1 MKPDTTQYRLG
12 LVMFGLL
19 PFLAGLKGLMIPAN
33 VTLLA
38 PTAALAAFVAGRWQ
52 RVGTPNL
59 ADLALL
65 ALIGFMMLR
74 LLASLNFVIGL
85 PLDYGLHAISL
96 LVVCPF
102 MYYAGRTMALELS
115 SEHAV
120 RLLGINI
127 FVVTFFLIA
136 MVAAPDFVKRNGL
149 AANSYYQYLGDGLA
163 VAALT
168 AWAFGYRS
176 KFYWVYLL
184 TALLLAASGS
194 RASAVAYAIAMGFS
208 NIRLLTIGAIVTAP
222 LGYWLSSIIASGA
235 GLDWAGQFRVLSTFV
250 AYFAQDEEDASFSER
265 QQFLD
270 NAIDVIT
277 NQPIFGQVAYEVRLG
292 EMGEYAHN
300 ILHLWANFGIIALIL
315 MLIVLFGM
323 PLARLLGPS
332 PRDDRYPLPL
342 LVFVA
347 TELLFF
353 RHPENIVLFFALG
366 ILASLYGRQARNA

>member
-1 MKPDTTQYRLG
+1 
-12 LVMFGLL
+12 
-19 PFLAGLKGLMIPAN
+19 
-33 VTLLA
+33 
-38 PTAALAAFVAGRWQ
+38 
-52 RVGTPNL
+52 
-59 ADLALL
+59 
-65 ALIGFMMLR
+65 
-74 LLASLNFVIGL
+74 
-85 PLDYGLHAISL
+85 
-96 LVVCPF
+96 
-102 MYYAGRTMALELS
+102 
-115 SEHAV
+115 V

-127 FVVTFFLIA
+127 FVISFFLIA

-277 NQPIFGQVAYEVRLG
+277 NQPIFGQIGYEVRLG

-323 PLARLLGPS
+323 PLARLLGSS

>member
-1 MKPDTTQYRLG
+1 MKIGTTHFNLG

-38 PTAALAAFVAGRWQ
+38 PSAALAAFIGGRWT
-52 RVGTPNL
+52 RVGAPNI

-74 LLASLNFVIGL
+74 LLASLNFVLGL

-96 LVVCPF
+96 LVICPF
-102 MYYAGRTMALELS
+102 MYYAGRTMMLDLS
-115 SEHAV
+115 SDSAA
-120 RLLGINI
+120 RLLSINI
-127 FVVTFFLIA
+127 FIVTLFL
-136 MVAAPDFVKRNGL
+136 VATIVAPDVIKRNGM
-149 AANSYYQYLGDGLA
+149 AANSYYQYMGDGLA

-168 AWAFGYRS
+168 AWALGYRS

-184 TALLLAASGS
+184 TAALLASTGS
-194 RASAVAYAIAMGFS
+194 RASALAYVIAMGFS
-208 NIRLLTIGAIVTAP
+208 NLRLLAMGAVVASP
-222 LGYWLSSIIASGA
+222 VAYWLSSIITSGA
-235 GLDWAGQFRVLSTFV
+235 SLDWTGQFRVLSTFV
-250 AYFAQDEEDASFSER
+250 AYFAQDQEDASFSER

-270 NAIDVIT
+270 NAIDVIN
-277 NQPIFGQVAYEVRLG
+277 NQPIFGQIAYEVRSG

-300 ILHLWANFGIIALIL
+300 ILHLWANFGIVALIL
-315 MLIVLFGM
+315 MLLVLLGT
-323 PLARLLGPS
+323 PLLRLLLGT
-332 PRDDRYPLPL
+332 PRSDRYPLPL

-347 TELLFF
+347 MELLFF

-366 ILASLYGRQARNA
+366 ILTTLYVHQTRAA